1 MKGQNMDQRSG
12 PDASQRALTMVQR
25 AFQKGKW
32 QVSIQQQLG
41 DQFADVV
48 IDCGQLSY
56 QVVVRAI
63 PRGSSGPL
71 EDVWSRACLQA
82 RYVARDK
89 GLPLAIVVGPRVSQ
103 SAVGRLKAYAER
115 YAPEV
120 AWGVM
125 DHLGLREFG
134 GAGLESL
141 RAEPNAQ
148 PGPALDRPA
157 VPKNLFSDLNQWLLK
172 VLLAPELPERLL
184 AAPRGEYRNASALAA
199 AARCSVMS
207 AHRFVEELRNQGL
220 LDEEGRRLRLVRRG
234 ELFRRWVNVRSH
246 SLPDMPLRM
255 LIRRDLREHLD
266 KYFPRRR
273 AALGLFAAADELGI
287 GFVSGVPPYVLV
299 DRPSVLPG
307 GSDAPDAGRE
317 LVECKPGE
325 PPDVIIRS
333 PKAVK
338 SVFRGMVRPK
348 GIPCCD
354 IIQVWLD
361 VSHHEARGAEQAELI
376 RREYLRDLIGDPD
389 AR

>member
-1 MKGQNMDQRSG
+1 MKDQDIDQRSG
-12 PDASQRALTMVQR
+12 PDASQRALAMVQR
-25 AFQKGKW
+25 AFQEGKW

-41 DQFADVV
+41 DQSVDLA
-48 IDCGQLSY
+48 IDCGQFRY

-63 PRGSSGPL
+63 PKGSSVPL

-103 SAVGRLKAYAER
+103 SAVGRLKAFAER

-125 DHLGLREFG
+125 DHLGLREFS

-141 RAEPNAQ
+141 RAEPDAH

-184 AAPRGEYRNASALAA
+184 AAPRGEYRNAAALAE

-207 AHRFVEELRNQGL
+207 AHRFVEELRHDGF
-220 LDEEGRRLRLVRRG
+220 LDEAGRRLRLVRRG

-246 SLPDMPLRM
+246 SLPDLPLRM
-255 LIRRDLREHLD
+255 LIKRDLREHLD
-266 KYFPRRR
+266 RYFPRRR

-307 GSDAPDAGRE
+307 GSDAMDAGRE
-317 LVECKPGE
+317 LVDVEAGAS
-325 PPDVIIRS
+325 PDLIVRN

-338 SVFRGMVRPK
+338 SVFRGMVRPR

-354 IIQVWLD
+354 ILQVWLD
-361 VSHHEARGAEQAELI
+361 VSHHDARGAEQAELI
-376 RREYLRDLIGDPD
+376 RREYLRDLIGDSD